1 MILCNSKMSRPYLQ
15 IFYLC
20 LLIVLCL
27 SAFSVT
33 RAYSS
38 NDGSLKLEKIFNLPE
53 EYGRVIYNK
62 KGENNK
68 RVYIIFQAHR
78 SSVTGLSDRNTVQAQ
93 SDIYRIEEWLV
104 QNENVQLLLPE
115 GFFKSRD
122 KDYGIPENGLPAAT
136 EKEVSIHP
144 LGDEALKSHLS
155 DTSEFVNADKLLYR
169 FSNLRFQQIEN
180 RELYFEVYRYL
191 SDLKDDPGQ
200 LDDRKSS
207 RIARLQS
214 KRNARLLQ
222 NLPRVIE
229 EEYETGRIG
238 TRRAIFT
245 IGLAHAPDI
254 IRFVEENR
262 IEGRLLESEDQ
273 EKRHKLN
280 LAESGYHVTMIMPR
294 ALMDIADRFALNAAD
309 DNLKLY

>member
-1 MILCNSKMSRPYLQ
+1 M
-15 IFYLC
+15 
-20 LLIVLCL
+20 
-27 SAFSVT
+27 
-33 RAYSS
+33 
-38 NDGSLKLEKIFNLPE
+38 
-53 EYGRVIYNK
+53 
-62 KGENNK
+62 
-68 RVYIIFQAHR
+68 YIIFQAHR